1 MSLDLFKDW
10 RDRAD
15 QCDLLETAKRYGAV
29 MKRSGREF
37 KGPCPN
43 CGGRDRYSLSPTRHK
58 WYCRGAQFGGRG
70 AISMVMH
77 IAGMTF
83 LQACEALTGE
93 PNPSGARAKPLSEAE
108 KAERNRRRLEMEAN
122 QRAREAQQMQQEENS
137 REAARR
143 IWEAS
148 KPIQGTLA
156 DTYLVKRGFIGVVD
170 PVFRFHGSLPYP
182 GKEKRY
188 PALICRVDDMMGDLT
203 AIWRIYLRED
213 GRKAD
218 VAAAKLGLG
227 PAGGGAVRIGG
238 MAGKIAIAE
247 GIESALGYWC
257 MTGRKQPC
265 WAGLSTSGLIGFEA
279 PLGVEQVVIA
289 PDGDA
294 PIKKQGDEYV
304 PAIPAGRKAAEALRG
319 RMLEEGVAC
328 AIVTYPPVG
337 KDFNDLW
344 LEMQREVA

>member
-1 MSLDLFKDW
+1 MSIDRFADW
-10 RDRAD
+10 KARAD
-15 QCDLLETAKRYGAV
+15 ERDLHEVAVQYGAKL
-29 MKRSGREF
+29 KRTGREWV
-37 KGPCPN
+37 GPCPA
-43 CGGRDRYSLSPTRHK
+43 CSGRDRFGVSQTRHK
-58 WYCRGAQFGGRG
+58 WNCRGHGGGHG

-122 QRAREAQQMQQEENS
+122 QRAREARQMQQEENS

-143 IWEAS
+143 IWDAA

-188 PALICRVDDMMGDLT
+188 PALICRVDDMMGELT
-203 AIWRIYLRED
+203 AIWRVYLRDD

-238 MAGKIAIAE
+238 LSGKIAIAE
-247 GIESALGYWC
+247 GVESALGYWC

-328 AIVTYPPVG
+328 QIVAYPPPG
-337 KDFNDLW
+337 RDFNDLW
-344 LEMQREVA
+344 IEMQREVA

>member
-1 MSLDLFKDW
+1 MTPYEDW
-10 RDRAD
+10 RERAESSP
-15 QCDLLETAKRYGAV
+15 LLTVAQMFGAKL
-29 MKRSGREF
+29 KRVGREWT
-37 KGPCPN
+37 GPCPY
-43 CGGRDRYSLSPTRHK
+43 CKGTDRLGIHPGKGKWICRGHGGGRSPIALAMHIGNLPWKAAAEQLAGPCPSGPTR
-58 WYCRGAQFGGRG
+58 
-70 AISMVMH
+70 
-77 IAGMTF
+77 
-83 LQACEALTGE
+83 
-93 PNPSGARAKPLSEAE
+93 PLSEAE
-108 KAERNRRRLEMEAN
+108 KAERNRRRLENEAA

-188 PALICRVDDMMGDLT
+188 PALICRVDDMMGELT

-238 MAGKIAIAE
+238 LSGKIAIAE

-279 PLGVEQVVIA
+279 PLGVEQVVIV

-304 PAIPAGRKAAEALRG
+304 PAVPAGRKAAEALRG

-328 AIVTYPPVG
+328 AIVAYPPVG

-344 LEMQREVA
+344 IEMQREVA

>member
-1 MSLDLFKDW
+1 
-10 RDRAD
+10 
-15 QCDLLETAKRYGAV
+15 
-29 MKRSGREF
+29 
-37 KGPCPN
+37 
-43 CGGRDRYSLSPTRHK
+43 
-58 WYCRGAQFGGRG
+58 
-70 AISMVMH
+70 
-77 IAGMTF
+77 
-83 LQACEALTGE
+83 
-93 PNPSGARAKPLSEAE
+93 
-108 KAERNRRRLEMEAN
+108 
-122 QRAREAQQMQQEENS
+122 MQQEENT

-143 IWEAS
+143 IWEAA

-182 GKEKRY
+182 GREKRY

-218 VAAAKLGLG
+218 VANAKLGLG

-238 MAGKIAIAE
+238 LSGKIAIAE

-257 MTGRKQPC
+257 LTGRKQPC

-304 PAIPAGRKAAEALRG
+304 PAVPAGRKAAEALRG

-328 AIVTYPPVG
+328 QIVAYPPPG
-337 KDFNDLW
+337 RDFNDLW